1 MPSGPSRHPRI
12 AFGMRLL
19 QQSSNDGDKTLPA
32 GSETLPTLFDPRALY
47 CNFLPKNRMAP
58 DLLVSVTPPA

>member
-1 MPSGPSRHPRI
+1 MGLTELKQQRAELPNNQK
-12 AFGMRLL
+12 RL
-19 QQSSNDGDKTLPA
+19 KA